1 MRLADILS
9 RNALRLI
16 LVGFVLVPV
25 AIAASLTVVDLP
37 AQFAPLLLIAWG
49 ICAGALAFRLVN
61 QLAALYVS
69 DDVVP
74 GQELRSVSGGQM
86 LSDKPHAVWVPFL
99 ITSSWML
106 IFIGLI
112 WLAFIDLRLTGIVI
126 ALFVALCFW
135 WRRGRPSPENHR
147 PPGS

>member
-1 MRLADILS
+1 
-9 RNALRLI
+9 
-16 LVGFVLVPV
+16 
-25 AIAASLTVVDLP
+25 
-37 AQFAPLLLIAWG
+37 LLIAWG

-69 DDVVP
+69 DDVAP
-74 GQELRSVSGGQM
+74 GQELRSVSGSQM

-106 IFIGLI
+106 IIIGLV
-112 WLAFIDLRLTGIVI
+112 WLAFTDLRLTGIVI
-126 ALFVALCFW
+126 ALFVVLYLW
-135 WRRGRPSPENHR
+135 WRRRRPRPENQR